1 VDEGVSAA
9 SVRSSSHEK
18 DYVEQFVRLSLKTG
32 TTNRVAAL
40 SELAGARKRNLH
52 AEHYEPALVDL
63 PLPDFTFTSATGEK
77 IAASALRGKNV
88 VLDIWSTWC
97 GPCVSE
103 LGGFVKFQQVHPEV
117 KVLLVARD
125 SKVPEIRKLF
135 RSQGISE
142 QIILATDGDV
152 AKFGANGV
160 PQTYIFDEN
169 GRIRLLHY
177 GGLPD
182 VLSYLE
188 ADLSALKARPAT
200 Q

>member
-1 VDEGVSAA
+1 MA
-9 SVRSSSHEK
+9 SIYIRHKTPS
-18 DYVEQFVRLSLKTG
+18 RLG
-32 TTNRVAAL
+32 AL
-40 SELAGARKRNLH
+40 SELAGASKRNLN
-52 AEHYEPALVDL
+52 AEHYEPTLVNL

-77 IAASALRGKNV
+77 ITASSLRGKNV

-103 LGGFVKFQQVHPEV
+103 LGGFVKFLQLYPEV

-125 SKVPEIRKLF
+125 SKVSEIRKLF

-142 QIILATDGDV
+142 QIIAATDGDM
-152 AKFGANGV
+152 AKFRANGV
-160 PQTYIFDEN
+160 PQTYLVDEN
-169 GRIRLLHY
+169 GPIRLLHY

-182 VLSYLE
+182 VLSYLD

>member
-1 VDEGVSAA
+1 V
-9 SVRSSSHEK
+9 
-18 DYVEQFVRLSLKTG
+18 
-32 TTNRVAAL
+32 
-40 SELAGARKRNLH
+40 
-52 AEHYEPALVDL
+52 
-63 PLPDFTFTSATGEK
+63 
-77 IAASALRGKNV
+77 RGKNA

-103 LGGFVKFQQVHPEV
+103 LGGFVKFQPVHPEV

-125 SKVPEIRKLF
+125 STVPGIRKLF

-160 PQTYIFDEN
+160 PQTYIIDEN

-177 GGLPD
+177 GDLPD

>member
-1 VDEGVSAA
+1 M
-9 SVRSSSHEK
+9 
-18 DYVEQFVRLSLKTG
+18 F
-32 TTNRVAAL
+32 
-40 SELAGARKRNLH
+40 
-52 AEHYEPALVDL
+52 
-63 PLPDFTFTSATGEK
+63 
-77 IAASALRGKNV
+77 
-88 VLDIWSTWC
+88 
-97 GPCVSE
+97 SE

-125 SKVPEIRKLF
+125 SKVAEVRKLF

-142 QIILATDGDV
+142 QIILATDGDL

-160 PQTYIFDEN
+160 LQTYIVDEN
-169 GRIRLLHY
+169 GRIRLLQY

-182 VLSYLE
+182 VLAYLQ

>member
-1 VDEGVSAA
+1 M
-9 SVRSSSHEK
+9 K
-18 DYVEQFVRLSLKTG
+18 L
-32 TTNRVAAL
+32 NR
-40 SELAGARKRNLH
+40 
-52 AEHYEPALVDL
+52 
-63 PLPDFTFTSATGEK
+63 SATGEK
-77 IAASALRGKNV
+77 ITASSLRGKNV
-88 VLDIWSTWC
+88 VLDIWSTWY

-160 PQTYIFDEN
+160 QQTYIVDEN

-188 ADLSALKARPAT
+188 ADLSALKARPVT
-200 Q
+200 R